1 MQKTKHEKYTFFSAK
16 TNPLKKHLLLGDNKS
31 MNLIEELTS
40 LIEARSATGLERFK
54 ERLNDWLISEEER
67 DVLFRLATVS
77 LELLE
82 EDIIC

>member
-1 MQKTKHEKYTFFSAK
+1 
-16 TNPLKKHLLLGDNKS
+16 

-40 LIEARSATGLERFK
+40 LIEARSVSGLVRFQ

-67 DVLFRLATVS
+67 DVLSRLCDAS

>member
-1 MQKTKHEKYTFFSAK
+1 
-16 TNPLKKHLLLGDNKS
+16 

-40 LIEARSATGLERFK
+40 LIEARSATGLERFQ